1 MDCYLIKKQMKTIQ
15 LKKMSMKGN
24 GPCENTMMG
33 IRTSE
38 GQVSTLATQSSLEV
52 WKAVFAPQPLHCVSW
67 LLECVYGAMTVICH
81 SVALYN

>member
-1 MDCYLIKKQMKTIQ
+1 MKTIQ

-52 WKAVFAPQPLHCVSW
+52 WKAVFAPQPLHCVS
-67 LLECVYGAMTVICH
+67 
-81 SVALYN
+81 